1 VKFGFV
7 IDQRVCIGCQA
18 CTVACKAE
26 NDVPVGSF
34 RTWVKYVERGGYP
47 DVTRSFLV
55 ERCNHCEGAP
65 CVAICPVEALYIRPD
80 GIVDFSGD
88 QCIGCRACQAACPY
102 DAIYMDDDEGGTVA
116 KCNFCSHRID
126 QGLQPACVVVC
137 PTDAI
142 LFGDMGDPASAVSVL
157 ANDSQAARPRIDVG
171 TDPKLAYIGASPE
184 TMAADRTSLRPSAIW
199 TSPWDAGL
207 SDGPPSLAETVEPHD
222 VYNVAHESP
231 WHFMLTAALGAKAV
245 ATGALLLAA
254 LALGVGY
261 DEERELAAVGG
272 PILALVFIAMTGHFL
287 TVDLGQP
294 GRFMRIFFQPNWRSW
309 LVRGAY
315 LLLAFAAL
323 STLWLVLE
331 LAGAEDSI
339 AVIAWITVPVSV
351 LTTAYTAFLFWQA
364 PGRELWQSWAFL
376 PHLLAR
382 SAVAGAAAW
391 LIVVAVADTER
402 EVHSVLAVVLAG
414 GIAVSMLASA
424 IEFGRRGTAHLER
437 ASALALRG
445 RLAPLFWGSIGGG
458 HVAPAIL
465 IAVYLT
471 ASASTVLLL
480 PAAVLALL
488 GLIAED
494 EVWVRAGQA
503 VPQS

>member
-1 VKFGFV
+1 VKLGFV
-7 IDQRVCIGCQA
+7 IDQRVCIGCHA

-26 NDVPVGSF
+26 NDVPVGDF

-47 DVTRSFLV
+47 DVRRSFLV

-80 GIVDFSGD
+80 GIVDFNSD
-88 QCIGCRACQAACPY
+88 QCIGCRGCQAACPY
-102 DAIYMDDDEGGTVA
+102 DAIYMDGDAGGTVA

-126 QGLQPACVVVC
+126 QRLQPACVVVC

-142 LFGDMGDPASAVSVL
+142 LFGDMGDPASEVSVL
-157 ANDSQAARPRIDVG
+157 ANDGQAARPREEVG
-171 TDPKLAYIGASPE
+171 TIPKLAYIGASPE

-207 SDGPPSLAETVEPHD
+207 NDGPPSLAETIEPHD
-222 VYNVAHESP
+222 VYNIAHESP
-231 WHFMLTAALGAKAV
+231 WRSMVSVALGAKSV

-254 LALGVGY
+254 LAIGVGY

-272 PILALVFIAMTGHFL
+272 PILALVFVLLTGHFL
-287 TVDLGQP
+287 TVDLERP
-294 GRFMRIFFQPNWRSW
+294 ERLMRIVFQPNWRSW
-309 LVRGAY
+309 FVRGAY
-315 LLLAFAAL
+315 LLIAFAAAA
-323 STLWLVLE
+323 TLWLVLE
-331 LAGAEDSI
+331 LAGAEDAI
-339 AVIAWITVPVSV
+339 AVIAWITVPISV
-351 LTTAYTAFLFWQA
+351 LTAAYTAFLFCQA
-364 PGRELWQSWAFL
+364 PGRELWQTWVYL

-382 SAVAGAAAW
+382 SAIGGAAAW

-414 GIAVSMLASA
+414 GLAVSVLATA
-424 IEFGRRGTAHLER
+424 IEFARRDTVHLER
-437 ASALALRG
+437 ASALALSG
-445 RLAPLFWGSIGGG
+445 RLAPLFWGGIGGG

-465 IAVYLT
+465 IAVYL
-471 ASASTVLLL
+471 AAGASTGLLL
-480 PAAVLALL
+480 PAAVLASLAL
-488 GLIAED
+488 VAQD